1 MAKRLSILLMTA
13 LLVLSGCGSPSRQ
26 TEDFFSSGSEETCFL
41 EAVSTDE
48 RESQQESIPDSV
60 IKVLDN
66 KETAENDGSSVK
78 VNDTVNDE
86 VNDSVTAEDE
96 QMLYQAEIPEQKES
110 LKTAWLPLRP
120 ATKTAASHLRVI
132 FRSIPSFM

>member
-1 MAKRLSILLMTA
+1 MAARRGKPKT
-13 LLVLSGCGSPSRQ
+13 
-26 TEDFFSSGSEETCFL
+26 FFSSGSEETCFL